1 MLVASPER
9 AGDFSLKM
17 GLDLV
22 QVHVCAA
29 HLTKKKKK
37 NPNAFQEAEIKIY

>member
-1 MLVASPER
+1 MLAASPER
-9 AGDFSLKM
+9 AGDVSLKM

-29 HLTKKKKK
+29 HLTKKKK
-37 NPNAFQEAEIKIY
+37 NPNVFQEAEIKIY